1 MPLPQ
6 CGQHGA
12 RRSSRDEHGWCANW
26 RRQHVA
32 SLRRW
37 LFRHF
42 EPQQPA
48 TARDSEIEESAGD
61 KRLRAAQ
68 HAKGKIWPEIPII
81 LLVSTSSRRAVI
93 HPHPPTP
100 TRPQSKHDAGRRLH
114 HPRHL
119 WRDQGGPPGA
129 LVISSLRAPAG
140 SAACWLRNALAMPA
154 ISLPYPEPEPSVRE
168 AGKTLPTVS
177 AFTRSQVTV
186 IVTLVAPPPSP
197 LHRRHHRLL
206 MSMSAGHAPGHPCRC
221 RVSWPVCCCPVRFCP
236 DAS

>member
-1 MPLPQ
+1 M
-6 CGQHGA
+6 
-12 RRSSRDEHGWCANW
+12 
-26 RRQHVA
+26 
-32 SLRRW
+32 
-37 LFRHF
+37 
-42 EPQQPA
+42 
-48 TARDSEIEESAGD
+48 
-61 KRLRAAQ
+61 RAAQ

-93 HPHPPTP
+93 HSHPPTP

-186 IVTLVAPPPSP
+186 TVAVTVTLVAPPPSP
-197 LHRRHHRLL
+197 PPCVDVCRARARSPVPLSSELAGLLLPCALLPGRKLMRLQHSTALHCA
-206 MSMSAGHAPGHPCRC
+206 AGSTALTAPSGWAPSLRALCPHTS
-221 RVSWPVCCCPVRFCP
+221 RVRGGV
-236 DAS
+236 